1 MVAVNCHG
9 DRLDQRGMLFVSTS
23 VSRCML
29 CRHKAGNYLSLIDQL
44 GCCKWRVK
52 CCFST
57 VNVA

>member
-1 MVAVNCHG
+1 MF
-9 DRLDQRGMLFVSTS
+9 FVSTS

-29 CRHKAGNYLSLIDQL
+29 CGHKAGNYLSLIDQL